1 MSSRKQV
8 RFPRLLLTA
17 TTTMTYLLFGYAR
30 LPLPGHTTR
39 VFRKGGEWWEIDKKI
54 TTQSPGR
61 KTFRQGHRMDDGWM
75 DGWRRGDPEGCTQ
88 RDINIYDHHRR
99 VARDGFLL
107 LNGNVP
113 PIVFYVNDGDGLG
126 WKPTVYCLLKVL
138 YQQLFTH
145 E

>member
-1 MSSRKQV
+1 MVGNRQENHDTVPGEENFSARSSD
-8 RFPRLLLTA
+8 
-17 TTTMTYLLFGYAR
+17 G
-30 LPLPGHTTR
+30 R
-39 VFRKGGEWWEIDKKI
+39 VA
-54 TTQSPGR
+54 
-61 KTFRQGHRMDDGWM
+61 
-75 DGWRRGDPEGCTQ
+75 RRGDPEGCTQ